1 MKKWLV
7 TLTLMLSMASLAQAQ
22 VYFEEKSEEES
33 DSVSMP
39 SFRDRLY
46 FGGNLALDFFSRN
59 KFFEISPLVGYM
71 VTPQY
76 SVGGGFIYQYTSR
89 EFLAVPSGDRFTVSS
104 SVYGG
109 RIFNRYNVTPE
120 YFAYAE
126 FESLS
131 ARFGVGDA
139 LSKRDWVPGLFFGGG
154 TSMPFFQ
161 NGGGGNLMVL
171 YNVLHNNVRSPYNSQ
186 WVIRCG
192 ITL

>member
-1 MKKWLV
+1 
-7 TLTLMLSMASLAQAQ
+7 
-22 VYFEEKSEEES
+22 
-33 DSVSMP
+33 
-39 SFRDRLY
+39 
-46 FGGNLALDFFSRN
+46 
-59 KFFEISPLVGYM
+59 M

-89 EFLAVPSGDRFTVSS
+89 EFLAVPSGDRFTISS

-126 FESLS
+126 FESLNT
-131 ARFGVGDA
+131 RFGVGDA
-139 LSKRDWVPGLFFGGG
+139 LSTRDWVPGLFFGGG
-154 TSMPFFQ
+154 TSMPFFE
-161 NGGGGNLMVL
+161 NGGGGNLTVL